1 MQWRGMRTTAACAST
16 AAIAASGASPPTA
29 VAAQRATIAAPRS
42 TAIGT
47 CMRRVQRNG
56 RNGA

>member
-16 AAIAASGASPPTA
+16 AAIAASPPTA

-56 RNGA
+56 RHGA